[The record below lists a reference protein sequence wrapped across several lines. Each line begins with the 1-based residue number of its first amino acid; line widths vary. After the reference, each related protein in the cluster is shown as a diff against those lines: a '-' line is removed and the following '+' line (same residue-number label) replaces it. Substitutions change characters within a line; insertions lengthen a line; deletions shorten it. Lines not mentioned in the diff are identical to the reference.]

1 MIIASDNFSK
11 SDEIVVLAQMGAR
24 IRHKCTEV
32 KTLKNWRPSLTGKN
46 LTVVIVQEESD
57 IQTGGG
63 RKGRFYKCKCQ
74 VDIGEG
80 ILC

>member
-1 MIIASDNFSK
+1 MEGLS
-11 SDEIVVLAQMGAR
+11 QMGAR

-63 RKGRFYKCKCQ
+63 FTNANVKLTLERAYFADTSLKFRR
-74 VDIGEG
+74 
-80 ILC
+80 

>member
-1 MIIASDNFSK
+1 MIALDNFTK
-11 SDEIVVLAQMGAR
+11 SNHIVGLSQMEAR

-63 RKGRFYKCKCQ
+63 QEGRFYKCKCQ